1 MATGEAG
8 EGTPQG
14 APFISVSN
22 IHKSFG
28 GVRALHGVGL
38 DICAGEIHGLV
49 GANGAGK
56 STLIRILAGL
66 ERSDAGVIAID
77 GQPVAIDNPH
87 IASRHGLSF
96 IHQELALVP
105 RMNVVENIMLGSPKR
120 IRFGMVDWKR
130 VVREVEPIARRVG
143 ITFPLATQISNLST
157 AERWLVSICR
167 ALIRQSRLIV
177 MDEPTASLSIHE
189 AGRLYVIVREVSRS
203 GVAVLYV
210 SHRLDEI
217 LDLCHRVTVFRDGQR
232 VTQVSRDRLTR
243 SGLIEAIVG
252 GPAPESVAHTAA
264 TRDAEVMLRLEDVRR
279 APRVRG
285 VSLELHRG
293 EVLGLAGL
301 VGAGRS
307 ELVRIVFGADRPDG
321 GVMAIEGRPY
331 APRTPAAAMEAGV
344 GLVPEERRS
353 EGLLLLKSIAFN
365 FGLANLDKL
374 KTARGLPVI
383 NMQRRASLAGEMV
396 TRLQIKAPGV
406 DVPVGRLS
414 GGNQQKVVIGKW
426 LARQPRILI
435 LDEPTR
441 GVDIGAR
448 TEIHRLIRTL
458 AARGV
463 SVIVIS
469 SEAEELPELCDRVL
483 VMVEG
488 RIARSL
494 TGAEITRNAIVQA
507 SYADHTGSREM
518 AALQ

>member
-1 MATGEAG
+1 MMNEPAS
-8 EGTPQG
+8 EGKGP
-14 APFISVSN
+14 PFISASN

-28 GVRALHGVGL
+28 GVRALHGVSL
-38 DICAGEIHGLV
+38 DVCAGEIHGLV

-66 ERSDAGVIAID
+66 EHPDSGVIAIN
-77 GQPVAIDNPH
+77 GEPVTIESPH

-105 RMNVVENIMLGSPKR
+105 RMNVVENIMLGTPKR
-120 IRFGMVDWKR
+120 TRFGMVDWKS
-130 VVREVEPIARRVG
+130 VAREVEPIARRVG
-143 ITFPLATQISNLST
+143 ITFPLAAPISALST

-167 ALIRQSRLIV
+167 ALVRQSRLIV

-189 AGRLYVIVREVSRS
+189 AQRLYAIVREVSRS
-203 GVAVLYV
+203 GIAVLYV

-217 LDLCHRVTVFRDGQR
+217 LDLCHRVTVFRDGRSVMQIP
-232 VTQVSRDRLTR
+232 RDRLTR
-243 SGLIEAIVG
+243 RGLIEAIVG
-252 GPAPESVAHTAA
+252 GPAPELVAHQAA
-264 TRDAEVMLRLEDVRR
+264 LRNAEIVLRLENVRR
-279 APRVRG
+279 EPRVRG

-321 GVMAIEGRPY
+321 GAMAIVGQSY
-331 APRTPAAAMEAGV
+331 APRNPAAAMRAGV

-374 KTARGLPVI
+374 KTTAGLPVV
-383 NMQRRASLAGEMV
+383 NMRRRASLAEEMIA
-396 TRLQIKAPGV
+396 RLRIKTPGV

-458 AARGV
+458 AAGGI

-469 SEAEELPELCDRVL
+469 SEAEELPELCDRVV

-488 RIARSL
+488 RIAQSL
-494 TGAEITRNAIVQA
+494 SGPEITRNAIVQA
-507 SYADHTGSREM
+507 SYADHNGSRGM